1 MYSYSVTK
9 TKRENNLAA
18 DYDKKYN
25 ARNALRNRS
34 RVNLKVRSRSNGARI
49 SLERESRNGKFSL
62 NGEGRGKNSMF
73 SFLGDYIAEGDCI
86 DRRLQE
92 SLTIV
97 A

>member
-1 MYSYSVTK
+1 M
-9 TKRENNLAA
+9 AA

-25 ARNALRNRS
+25 ARNALRSRS
-34 RVNLKVRSRSNGARI
+34 RVNLKVRSRSSGARI
-49 SLERESRNGKFSL
+49 SLERESRKWDGKFSL
-62 NGEGRGKNSMF
+62 NGEKNSMF
-73 SFLGDYIAEGDCI
+73 SFLGDYIAKGDCM